1 MWGKGSDERVD
12 QNVNRVL
19 QECIRIQYG
28 RFSAPLLVHSS
39 SSNCR
44 SFPVSNVGRSLV
56 RWRLDNIRCII
67 PLLRQIQFL
76 RVLGMKTKIKELR
89 EKRNL
94 TQEALAEKVDVTRQ
108 TILFLEKGKYN
119 PSLRLA
125 YKIAKALNSKI
136 GDVFSFEDE
145 RL

>member
-1 MWGKGSDERVD
+1 
-12 QNVNRVL
+12 
-19 QECIRIQYG
+19 
-28 RFSAPLLVHSS
+28 
-39 SSNCR
+39 
-44 SFPVSNVGRSLV
+44 
-56 RWRLDNIRCII
+56 
-67 PLLRQIQFL
+67 
-76 RVLGMKTKIKELR
+76 MKTKIKELR

-125 YKIAKALNSKI
+125 YRIAKVLNSRI
-136 GDVFSFEDE
+136 EEIFSFEDE

>member
-1 MWGKGSDERVD
+1 
-12 QNVNRVL
+12 
-19 QECIRIQYG
+19 
-28 RFSAPLLVHSS
+28 
-39 SSNCR
+39 
-44 SFPVSNVGRSLV
+44 
-56 RWRLDNIRCII
+56 
-67 PLLRQIQFL
+67 
-76 RVLGMKTKIKELR
+76 MKTKIKELR

-125 YKIAKALNSKI
+125 YKIAQQLNSKI
-136 GDVFSFEDE
+136 EDIFSFEDE

>member
-1 MWGKGSDERVD
+1 MR
-12 QNVNRVL
+12 
-19 QECIRIQYG
+19 
-28 RFSAPLLVHSS
+28 
-39 SSNCR
+39 
-44 SFPVSNVGRSLV
+44 
-56 RWRLDNIRCII
+56 
-67 PLLRQIQFL
+67 
-76 RVLGMKTKIKELR
+76 TKIKELR
-89 EKRNL
+89 ERRSL

-136 GDVFSFEDE
+136 EDIFSFEDE